1 MSVLKID
8 SSARIRD
15 SHSRILTQYLVE
27 RISEKESKNGVTKV
41 VERDLVKQPLPN
53 ISGEDLLD
61 LAASSQDPRESLQQ
75 HTQRSNDLIG
85 ELMEAKHL
93 VFGVAMYNFSI
104 PATLKQWV
112 DYVCRAGLTFKY
124 SEQGPE
130 GLTNIKRAFIVTSS
144 GGVPVGSEA
153 DFASGYLEQICRFI
167 GVEEIVHIDAGGS
180 LGTPEQ
186 VIAQGKHQ
194 IDLALA

>member
-8 SSARIRD
+8 SSARIHD

-130 GLTNIKRAFIVTSS
+130 GSLLVVYPWAVKRIL
-144 GGVPVGSEA
+144 PVVIWSK
-153 DFASGYLEQICRFI
+153 FAVS
-167 GVEEIVHIDAGGS
+167 
-180 LGTPEQ
+180 
-186 VIAQGKHQ
+186 
-194 IDLALA
+194 LALKKSFILTQVDP